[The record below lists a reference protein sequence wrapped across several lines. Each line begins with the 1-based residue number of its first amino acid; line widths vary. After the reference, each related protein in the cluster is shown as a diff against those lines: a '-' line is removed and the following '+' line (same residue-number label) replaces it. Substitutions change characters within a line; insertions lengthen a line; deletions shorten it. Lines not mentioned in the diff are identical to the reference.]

1 MLNYTT
7 ISLPDATYECF
18 EILTANSLNDS
29 LRTPLQEVIQN
40 LNAIGKYIE
49 DNEQDWKNDSG
60 GGSGG
65 TSLNQPLIGINTL
78 NSSPNNNSILFY
90 DNSWG
95 FKTISSSLKNLLSIE
110 GLPQNNQI
118 LQYYD
123 NSWRYV
129 DLPSSETVLSGLLK
143 NLQND
148 GVDSSNKN
156 GQNKILV
163 YNNGIWS
170 YREYASQGEDI
181 DLSEYTWWGQSI
193 SGNKIEGNLSGN
205 IKFIEFNDT
214 INNRTIY
221 LGLDN
226 DGNLRVSSSSGVVN
240 FYATG
245 GVSALGSGS
254 GGGSSSGGAS
264 LDDVWNSLG
273 SSTDNYSSRKINI
286 AHIPT
291 LPYLSN
297 IKNNAIFQLPDKASG
312 KTYTLVTTEDL
323 SNISFTLSPATNN
336 LLGGVKVGS
345 GLTITND
352 GILSISNN
360 IATQSWVNQ
369 QGFVKS
375 SGVTSVGMSVPT
387 GFTVNDSPVT
397 TSGTLVLGIAN
408 GYSLPTTA
416 KQSQWDTAYSERH
429 IHSNKSVLDGITQT
443 KVDKW
448 DNDYVTLATSQ
459 TISGTK
465 TFSTG
470 PILNN
475 ATPIRVR
482 DTDGTV
488 RSAFEL
494 DQNNI
499 FAIGYGVRN
508 LTNSSTHLYGNSYIR
523 FNLNGSVFTKVTPN
537 GFVIGND
544 GNETTDT
551 THYLQIGGGKLC
563 WDNANKALYVQQAD
577 GTAAHFYA
585 TGGVSALGMG
595 VSGTA
600 SLNTLTLGSLS
611 VTGNTT
617 LKTLAVNTKLTLPS
631 EIVASG
637 SPMIVRQSGNADCI
651 YPFFGHAQAT
661 TSGYDYYYNQYDNVG
676 LKGTNYN
683 YDDSWSIDP
692 DGNADFKK
700 ISCGTTHIIQNYIY
714 INSQC
719 RLFASGSTVQ
729 LQTRSSTTT
738 TNWITKGTW

>member
-78 NSSPNNNSILFY
+78 NNSPNNNSILFY

-110 GLPQNNQI
+110 GFPQNNQI

-129 DLPSSETVLSGLLK
+129 DLPPSEIVLSGLLK

-193 SGNKIEGNLSGN
+193 SDNKIEGNLSGN

-264 LDDVWNSLG
+264 LDDIWNSLG

-375 SGVTSVGMSVPT
+375 SGVTSVGLSVPT
-387 GFTVNDSPVT
+387 GFTVSDSPVT
-397 TSGTLVLGIAN
+397 TSGTLTFGIAN
-408 GYSLPTTA
+408 GYSLPTTT

-429 IHSNKSVLDGITQT
+429 THNNKSVLDGITQT

-448 DNDYVTLATSQ
+448 DNDYVTLATTQ

-470 PILNN
+470 PIMNN
-475 ATPIRVR
+475 ATPILVK

-508 LTNSSTHLYGNSYIR
+508 LTGSSTHLYGNSYIR
-523 FNLNGSVFTKVTPN
+523 FNLNGSVSTKVTPN
-537 GFVIGND
+537 GLVIGND

-563 WDNANKALYVQQAD
+563 WDNTNKALYVQQAD

-595 VSGTA
+595 VSDTA
-600 SLNTLTLGSLS
+600 SLNTLTLSSLS
-611 VTGNTT
+611 VTDNTI
-617 LKTLAVNTKLTLPS
+617 LKTLSVSTKLILPS

-637 SPMIVRQSGNADCI
+637 SPTIVRQSGDADCI
-651 YPFFGHAQAT
+651 YPFYSRSQAA

-683 YDDSWSIDP
+683 YNDSWSIDP